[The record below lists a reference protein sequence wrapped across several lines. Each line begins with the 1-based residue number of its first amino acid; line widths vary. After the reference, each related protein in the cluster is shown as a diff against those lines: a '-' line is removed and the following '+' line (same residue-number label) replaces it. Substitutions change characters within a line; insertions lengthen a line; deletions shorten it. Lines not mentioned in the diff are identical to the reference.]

1 MSIMCLD
8 RDKRFSLTMDG
19 IAISLIAR
27 LLNLLLSLLCMEL
40 QATMFNGLDL
50 KHKWVNSIAGSILL
64 FLVSMEK
71 TRGEVITMVLAK
83 ILLSS

>member
-1 MSIMCLD
+1 
-8 RDKRFSLTMDG
+8 MDG